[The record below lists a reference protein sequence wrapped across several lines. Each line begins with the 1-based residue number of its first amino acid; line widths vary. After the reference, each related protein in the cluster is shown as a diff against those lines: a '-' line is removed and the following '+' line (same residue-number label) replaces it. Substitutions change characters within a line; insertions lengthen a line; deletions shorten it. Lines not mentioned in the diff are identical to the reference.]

1 MYLYKTTSQ
10 ILFYFQMNFILANNI
25 LLHHNFS
32 IFLVLLNDFQC
43 FVCQVLQ
50 VLHLHY
56 ALTISFTNYLNEL
69 TAQQMKKFAAEN
81 KRRQLTTNINRKEKT
96 SSDNL
101 ESFWNYFKKFDINS
115 VLERNKKGT
124 FVLIKSLNL
133 FLFYYDL
140 LLPLFSNLSAS
151 QRSFI
156 IVHNINR
163 LSHSCML
170 LRFDHMKCIIPLCG
184 IKMKIA

>member
-1 MYLYKTTSQ
+1 M
-10 ILFYFQMNFILANNI
+10 
-25 LLHHNFS
+25 
-32 IFLVLLNDFQC
+32 
-43 FVCQVLQ
+43 
-50 VLHLHY
+50 
-56 ALTISFTNYLNEL
+56 
-69 TAQQMKKFAAEN
+69 
-81 KRRQLTTNINRKEKT
+81 TTNINRKEKT

-184 IKMKIA
+184 IKMKIAWPLFALRFVIVFDNSSTNVPFDKCLPKGISPRRHYHYTFKTT